1 MSHHPLRRGSR
12 SVAVAFGVALI
23 RAYQGMIRPH
33 LIGNCK
39 FCPTCSEYA
48 IEALTTLGL
57 RRGAWV
63 AVRRLLRCHP
73 FSRGGF
79 DPVFL
84 AGTGTPGGSDDHR
97 LVHQPH

>member
-1 MSHHPLRRGSR
+1 MTLHALRQSAR
-12 SVAVAFGVALI
+12 SLAVASCVALI

-33 LIGNCK
+33 LIGSCK

-63 AVRRLLRCHP
+63 SAKRLLRCHP
-73 FSRGGF
+73 FSRGGL

-84 AGTGTPGGSDDHR
+84 AGSPKPGGSNDHR
-97 LVHQPH
+97 LVDQS